1 MNEYFASKYYR
12 GYNCFV
18 MSKKIFNEYN
28 KVLFDIL
35 FEFDKQFDT
44 TGYEGNKLRATG
56 YMGEIVYGVGC
67 GLLTVFIRYFGGYPE
82 GVSYA
87 ILLMNACAW
96 ALDKALPPV
105 RFGAVRG
112 GKAG

>member
-1 MNEYFASKYYR
+1 
-12 GYNCFV
+12 

-56 YMGEIVYGVGC
+56 YMGEIVYGVYWY
-67 GLLTVFIRYFGGYPE
+67 LQH
-82 GVSYA
+82 
-87 ILLMNACAW
+87 
-96 ALDKALPPV
+96 PPT
-105 RFGAVRG
+105 ASP
-112 GKAG
+112 